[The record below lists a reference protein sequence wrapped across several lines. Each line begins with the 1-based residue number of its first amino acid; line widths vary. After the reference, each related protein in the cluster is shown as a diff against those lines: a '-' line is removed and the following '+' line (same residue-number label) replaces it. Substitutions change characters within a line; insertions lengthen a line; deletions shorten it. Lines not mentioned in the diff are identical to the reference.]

1 MAEKTNA
8 LLIHGNDSVVTL
20 MESVKKNEAVS
31 WLENESIAS
40 VTALEDIQKYHKIA
54 IRDIKKG
61 SQVTK
66 YGENIGTALSDIQ
79 KGAWVHTHNL
89 SDIPEEVK

>member
-1 MAEKTNA
+1 MADKTNA
-8 LLIHGNDSVVTL
+8 LLIHSGDSVVTL
-20 MESVKKNEAVS
+20 MEGVQKNESVS
-31 WLENESIAS
+31 WLDKDKIGSL
-40 VTALEDIQKYHKIA
+40 TALEDVQKYHKIA
-54 IRDIKKG
+54 ICDIKKG